1 MPRFRSVIF
10 DADSTLAGI
19 EGVDWLARARGG
31 HAAADVAALTRRA
44 MDGEIP
50 LEDVYAQRLQR
61 IAPTRAEL
69 DALGAAYVEA
79 AAPGAQAALT
89 ALRAAGVTLYIVSGG
104 IRDALLPLAR
114 HLGVDEGRVHAVPL
128 RLDAG
133 GRYLG
138 VEPSPLARSGGK
150 ATVVAGL
157 GVSRPALAVGDG
169 VTDLEMRPQV
179 DAFVAFT
186 AFVRR
191 PPVVAGADR
200 EADDLADLAVWILGD
215 GEPTP

>member
-31 HAAADVAALTRRA
+31 DVAHDVAALTRRA

-50 LEDVYAQRLQR
+50 LEDVYALRLER

-69 DALGAAYVEA
+69 DALGDAYVEA
-79 AAPGAQAALT
+79 AAPGARAALAALHT
-89 ALRAAGVTLYIVSGG
+89 AGIALYIVSGG
-104 IRDALLPLAR
+104 IRQALLPLAR
-114 HLGVDEGRVHAVPL
+114 HLGVDEDRVHAVPL
-128 RLDAG
+128 RLDIEG
-133 GRYLG
+133 GYLG
-138 VEPSPLARSGGK
+138 MEPSPLARSGGK

-157 GVSRPALAVGDG
+157 ELARPALAVGDG
-169 VTDLEMRPQV
+169 VTDLEMLPRV

-186 AFVRR
+186 GFVRR
-191 PPVVAGADR
+191 APVVAGADHETR
-200 EADDLADLAVWILGD
+200 DLPSLADWILG
-215 GEPTP
+215 

>member
-1 MPRFRSVIF
+1 MPRFRSVVF

-31 HAAADVAALTRRA
+31 DVAHDVAALTRRA

-50 LEDVYAQRLQR
+50 LEDVYALRLER

-69 DALGAAYVEA
+69 DALGTAYVEA
-79 AAPGAQAALT
+79 AAPGAQAALA
-89 ALRAAGVTLYIVSGG
+89 ALRTAGLALYIVSGG
-104 IRDALLPLAR
+104 IREALLPLAR
-114 HLGVDEGRVHAVPL
+114 HLGVDEERVHAVPL
-128 RLDAG
+128 RMDRD

-138 VEPSPLARSGGK
+138 MDPSLLARSGGK

-157 GVSRPALAVGDG
+157 ALTRPALAVGDG

-186 AFVRR
+186 GFVRR
-191 PPVVAGADR
+191 APVVVGADQETR
-200 EADDLADLAVWILGD
+200 DFPTLADWILG
-215 GEPTP
+215 